1 MTLDHDDIEAIAA
14 RVVELL
20 DQPPHRRKPVRLAT
34 AREVAESLGVGRS
47 WVYAHQERLRAI
59 RLGSGPKSRLRFDL
73 DRAAEAFRVEAEKD
87 LPAKG
92 RRRLRSPA
100 STLPPGVELIQG
112 KSQR

>member
-14 RVVELL
+14 QVVQLL
-20 DQPPHRRKPVRLAT
+20 GQPPPLRHRVRLAT
-34 AREVAESLGVGRS
+34 AKEVAESLGVGRS

-73 DRAAEAFRVEAEKD
+73 DRAAEVFRVEEEE
-87 LPAKG
+87 LSG
-92 RRRLRSPA
+92 NHRGRLRSPA
-100 STLPPGVELIQG
+100 SSLPPGVELIQG

>member
-1 MTLDHDDIEAIAA
+1 MTLDHGDIEAIAA

-20 DQPPHRRKPVRLAT
+20 DEPPRRRNSVRLAT
-34 AREVAESLGVGRS
+34 AKEVAESLGVGRS

-73 DRAAEAFRVEAEKD
+73 DRAAEAFRMEAENEV
-87 LPAKG
+87 PAKE

-100 STLPPGVELIQG
+100 STLPTGVKLIQG